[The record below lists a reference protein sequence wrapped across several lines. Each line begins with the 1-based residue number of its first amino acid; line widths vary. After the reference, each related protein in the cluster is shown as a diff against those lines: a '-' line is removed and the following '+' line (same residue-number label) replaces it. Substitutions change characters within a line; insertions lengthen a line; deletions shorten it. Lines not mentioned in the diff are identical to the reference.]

1 MLTGGGE
8 RGGAHHAAAGIFEPF
23 GRGTLED
30 GGVVFVGGQV
40 DGVGTGVQSLLDEV
54 PRGAFRG
61 AVHEI
66 GSDVADGS
74 AGVVDKDL
82 DVVGRGGTAQ
92 NDDVTGVQALRDIV
106 DGLGILEAVG
116 DVQHDRVAGEFE
128 GVVEAGDRFLGRLL
142 AAAAVAVPQVEVVLQ
157 FFEGVGRDLALAGL
171 AGGAVDQHA
180 VDGGVFQEH
189 EALVLG
195 LLDRD
200 GDDVHTV
207 FHAVAETRQGV
218 FRIETGVARSGRT
231 EDTAVIVVVAR
242 DDLID
247 GARFLFL
254 IAFFAAFRGGAGN
267 GLVGGVLGGRDAGRR
282 GRVRRLGCLILRS
295 REGRDGEAQRHHKRD
310 EDRQ

>member
-1 MLTGGGE
+1 MLTGRGK

-142 AAAAVAVPQVEVVLQ
+142 AAAAVAFPQVKVVLQ

-171 AGGAVDQHA
+171 AGRAVDQHA
-180 VDGGVFQEH
+180 VDGGVFQKDKT
-189 EALVLG
+189 LVLG

-200 GDDVHTV
+200 GDDVHAVVHT
-207 FHAVAETRQGV
+207 VAETREGV
-218 FRIETGVARSGRT
+218 LRVEAGIACSGCAQ
-231 EDTAVIVVVAR
+231 DTAVIVVVAR

-247 GARFLFL
+247 GAGLLFFPVL
-254 IAFFAAFRGGAGN
+254 VAVLRGGAGN
-267 GLVGGVLGGRDAGRR
+267 GFVRGVFGSGDTGR
-282 GRVRRLGCLILRS
+282 GRCRLCRLILRC
-295 REGRDGEAQRHHKRD
+295 RESGDRKTERHD
-310 EDRQ
+310 ESNEDCQ